1 MEYTSA
7 GVILFNMNSKVLIV
21 QYPEGHWG
29 FPKGYKETEDK
40 SLFDTAKRELKEEID
55 ILPNFFLNTNSYHF
69 KECYG
74 EKKIIYFIAFTIN
87 SNINLCHGLNSYKW
101 VYIKDLDKFPGFLSK
116 QIVRKLEELKLDN
129 ITIVKKV
136 NLKDNIA
143 KTNEKVEMPPSK
155 HAYSRLVPLELI
167 NDNIKIENIPN
178 TIDSYY
184 LNNLLNRVNDH
195 CSNECFFIDSDE
207 ISNCW
212 SMVNI
217 LPALVW
223 KVGKVFLPGKPSGCS
238 IGERPMDLY
247 LKIMKDFGFVI
258 TENNGGFYLEKGNV
272 GISEITLPFP
282 SFTGTS
288 IAIYLAMLS
297 NNTINIHNVSIE
309 PEIIYLISVIKN
321 LGYKI
326 KFDKIARVIKFKGK
340 TENNGVLSVRVPFDR
355 NVLVT
360 RMVSDLVSYGI
371 FEWFNEEQHYL
382 EELLLFLRKCG
393 FEIYSDNYRIKI
405 VAPNQVVI
413 QERVVLNC
421 GHFPKICSDWQPL
434 LVILLCHYLISFELS
449 DDIFENRFQI
459 FSQLVHLNNNIVLNK
474 KSSNKIVIDYCDTSE
489 KFGIPAEMTTST
501 NLEFKLLNIRDAA
514 AILIASHQSKLDIE
528 FSNLLQFFRGYETL
542 ENVLGEKVEL
552 YSYEKQ

>member
-1 MEYTSA
+1 M
-7 GVILFNMNSKVLIV
+7 
-21 QYPEGHWG
+21 
-29 FPKGYKETEDK
+29 
-40 SLFDTAKRELKEEID
+40 
-55 ILPNFFLNTNSYHF
+55 
-69 KECYG
+69 
-74 EKKIIYFIAFTIN
+74 
-87 SNINLCHGLNSYKW
+87 
-101 VYIKDLDKFPGFLSK
+101 
-116 QIVRKLEELKLDN
+116 
-129 ITIVKKV
+129 KKV
-136 NLKDNIA
+136 DI
-143 KTNEKVEMPPSK
+143 PPSK

-184 LNNLLNRVNDH
+184 LNNLLNRVNKH
-195 CSNECFFIDSDE
+195 CSNECFFIDDDE

-217 LPALVW
+217 LPAVVW
-223 KVGKVFLPGKPSGCS
+223 KVGKVYLPGKPSGCS
-238 IGERPMDLY
+238 IGKRPMNLY
-247 LKIMKDFGFVI
+247 LKIMKDFGFEI
-258 TENNGGFYLEKGNV
+258 TENNGGFYLEKGNA

-297 NNTINIHNVSIE
+297 NNEININNVSIE

-326 KFDKIARVIKFKGK
+326 IFDKIARVIKFKGK

-360 RMVSDLVSYGI
+360 RMVSDLVSYGK
-371 FEWFNEEQHYL
+371 FEWLNEEQHYL
-382 EELLLFLRKCG
+382 EELLLFLKKCG
-393 FEIYSDNYRIKI
+393 FEIYSDDYRIKI
-405 VAPNQVVI
+405 VALDKVVD

-434 LVILLCHYLISFELS
+434 LVILLCHYLIPFELS
-449 DDIFENRFQI
+449 DDVFENRFQI
-459 FSQLVHLNNNIVLNK
+459 FSQLVYLNNNIVLNK
-474 KSSNKIVIDYCDTSE
+474 KSSNKIVIDYCDTTE
-489 KFGIPAEMTTST
+489 KITTSS

-514 AILIASHQSKLDIE
+514 AILIASHQSKLNIE
-528 FSNLLQFFRGYETL
+528 FSNLLQLFRGYETL

>member
-7 GVILFNMNSKVLIV
+7 GVILINMNSKVLIV

-40 SLFDTAKRELKEEID
+40 SLVDTAKRELKEEID
-55 ILPNFFLNTNSYHF
+55 ISPNFFLDTNRYQFNESYG
-69 KECYG
+69 K
-74 EKKIIYFIAFTIN
+74 KKIIYFIAFTIN
-87 SNINLCHGLNSYKW
+87 SNINLCNGLNSYKW
-101 VYIKDLDKFPGFLSK
+101 VDIEDLDKFPGFLSK
-116 QIVRKLEELKLDN
+116 QIVRKLVELKLDD

-136 NLKDNIA
+136 NLKDNIT
-143 KTNEKVEMPPSK
+143 KTNEKVDIPPSK

-184 LNNLLNRVNDH
+184 LNNLLNRVNKH
-195 CSNECFFIDSDE
+195 CSNECFFIDDDE

-217 LPALVW
+217 LPAVVW
-223 KVGKVFLPGKPSGCS
+223 KVGKVYLPGKPSGCS
-238 IGERPMDLY
+238 IGKRPMNLY
-247 LKIMKDFGFVI
+247 LKIMKDFGF
-258 TENNGGFYLEKGNV
+258 
-272 GISEITLPFP
+272 EI
-282 SFTGTS
+282 
-288 IAIYLAMLS
+288 
-297 NNTINIHNVSIE
+297 
-309 PEIIYLISVIKN
+309 
-321 LGYKI
+321 
-326 KFDKIARVIKFKGK
+326 

-360 RMVSDLVSYGI
+360 RMVSDLVSYGK
-371 FEWFNEEQHYL
+371 FEWLNEEQHYL
-382 EELLLFLRKCG
+382 EELLLFLKKCG
-393 FEIYSDNYRIKI
+393 FEIYSDDYRIKI
-405 VAPNQVVI
+405 VALDKVVD

-434 LVILLCHYLISFELS
+434 LVILLCHYLIPFELS
-449 DDIFENRFQI
+449 DDVFENRFQI
-459 FSQLVHLNNNIVLNK
+459 FSQLVYLNNNIVLNK
-474 KSSNKIVIDYCDTSE
+474 KSSNKIVIDYCDTTE
-489 KFGIPAEMTTST
+489 KITTSS

-514 AILIASHQSKLDIE
+514 AILIASHQSKLNIE
-528 FSNLLQFFRGYETL
+528 FSNLLQLFRGYETL